1 MIRPGPELIRYIAN
15 GLMATFVHYSVLTL
29 NIEVFHFES
38 AALANLLAACLG
50 ITVSFAGNRMFVF
63 RKTDES
69 VIQQGSRFMGL
80 YAVIAMLHGLIL
92 LVWADWLGLDYRL
105 GFLIATGFQFA
116 ASYFGNRLLV
126 FR

>member
-1 MIRPGPELIRYIAN
+1 MIRPGAEFIRYIAN
-15 GLMATFVHYSVLTL
+15 GLMATIVHYSVLTL

-38 AALANLLAACLG
+38 AALANLLAACVG
-50 ITVSFAGNRMFVF
+50 ITASFAGNRTFVF

-69 VIQQGSRFMGL
+69 AIQQGSRFMGL
-80 YAVIAMLHGLIL
+80 YAVIAMLHAMIL

-116 ASYFGNRLLV
+116 ASYIGNKRLV